1 MAWNTLRILPDPD
14 RKGAVHRLWRFEIQE
29 KKWIRYFVS
38 EINDTRHVFRAKLFK
53 VYITV
58 RGRKASASEA
68 RKRWLS
74 EPTALISLVNG
85 LNNQIQ
91 KQNM

>member
-1 MAWNTLRILPDPD
+1 M
-14 RKGAVHRLWRFEIQE
+14 
-29 KKWIRYFVS
+29 
-38 EINDTRHVFRAKLFK
+38 INDTRHIAKSDLGVFRAKLFK

-58 RGRKASASEA
+58 RGWKASASEA